1 MDKMVLNRKKS
12 SKSEKLS
19 LILRNKIILRIFLLI
34 PLIVALAGFGRL
46 QAVLPK
52 WPEGL
57 KESTRRGNIMAKDRN
72 GDITL
77 FAEGDVENRRY
88 PQGKL
93 AANLIGF
100 SGKRQEDGSYGL
112 QGLEQTLDNTLQ
124 KGKDVTI
131 TIDPILQAVAQ
142 ASLRKSAE
150 DNLAENGAVVVIEAG
165 TGRILA
171 AASYPEYDANYYQHY
186 LYSRPDPMLN
196 RPFLQQVEPGS
207 TFKPIVIAALL
218 QSGRLR
224 ANELLEADMS
234 MRVGWHTFQDVMK
247 HDKIISVADVL
258 KYSSNVG
265 MIQVSARFSSQEFY
279 NWLADF
285 GFGQD
290 VIIPHTYTRS
300 GHINDWWDWVPQDH
314 ASVSIG
320 QSLSVTALQLA
331 AAYSVFAN
339 DGLYIPPYLVEG
351 SRPKQLTQL
360 LSPEVAATIRQM
372 LVGAAEYGGARNS
385 LVSGVSIAGKTGTAD
400 IYDYDAGEYI
410 EGDYTTSFAGIFPAD
425 EPRAIVAIYLQK
437 PRSKHRYGSAV
448 AAPVFRAIA
457 SEAVAMWG
465 MPPKSS
471 YYASR

>member
-1 MDKMVLNRKKS
+1 MALNRRIKRKKS
-12 SKSEKLS
+12 SKEAIS
-19 LILRNKIILRIFLLI
+19 LIFCNRIALRILLLI
-34 PLIVALAGFGRL
+34 PLIIALAGFGRL

-57 KESTRRGNIMAKDRN
+57 KESTRRGSIIAKDKYGN
-72 GDITL
+72 ITR
-77 FAEGDVENRRY
+77 FAEGDVDNRRY
-88 PQGKL
+88 PQGQL

-100 SGKRQEDGSYGL
+100 SGKRQADNSYGL
-112 QGLEQTLDNTLQ
+112 RGLEKALDSTLQ
-124 KGKDVTI
+124 TGKDVVV
-131 TIDPILQAVAQ
+131 TIDPALQAVAQ

-150 DNLAENGAVVVIEAG
+150 SNLAENGSVVVLEAN

-171 AASYPEYDANYYQHY
+171 AASYPEYDPNYYQYY
-186 LYSRPDPMLN
+186 LDLEPDPMSN

-218 QSGRLR
+218 QSGKLR
-224 ANELLEADMS
+224 ADEILEANMAI
-234 MRVGWHTFQDVMK
+234 RVGWHTFQDVMK
-247 HDKIISVADVL
+247 HDKIVSVADVL

-265 MIQVSARFSSQEFY
+265 MIKVAARFSSQEFY

-290 VIIPHTYTRS
+290 LIVPHTYTRS
-300 GHINDWWDWVPQDH
+300 GHINDWWHWVPQDH

-351 SRPKQLTQL
+351 SRSKRLTQL
-360 LSPEVAATIRQM
+360 LSPEVAGTIRQM

-385 LVSGVSIAGKTGTAD
+385 LVSGISIAGKTGTAD

-410 EGDYTTSFAGIFPAD
+410 DGDYTTSFAGIFPAD
-425 EPRAIVAIYLQK
+425 KPKAIVAVYLQK
-437 PRSKHRYGSAV
+437 PRGKNRYGSAV
-448 AAPVFRAIA
+448 AAPVFREIA
-457 SEAVAMWG
+457 SEAVALWG
-465 MPPKSS
+465 MPPRPG

>member
-1 MDKMVLNRKKS
+1 MDKMVLNNKKS
-12 SKSEKLS
+12 KPEALS
-19 LILRNKIILRIFLLI
+19 LILCNKAILRILLLI
-34 PLIVALAGFGRL
+34 PLVVALAGFGRL

-57 KESTRRGNIMAKDRN
+57 RENTRRGNIIARDSN
-72 GDITL
+72 GEITI
-77 FAEGDVENRRY
+77 FAEGSVENRRY
-88 PQGKL
+88 PQGKI

-100 SGKRQEDGSYGL
+100 SGKRQDDGSFGL
-112 QGLEQTLDNTLQ
+112 QGLEKTLDGTLQ
-124 KGKDVTI
+124 AGKDVTI
-131 TIDPILQAVAQ
+131 TIDPILQAAAQ
-142 ASLRKSAE
+142 ASLRRSAE
-150 DNLAENGAVVVIEAG
+150 DNLAENGAVVVIEVG

-186 LYSRPDPMLN
+186 LNLKPDPMLN

-218 QSGRLR
+218 QSGKLK
-224 ANELLEADMS
+224 ANELLEANMA

-247 HDKIISVADVL
+247 HDKVISVADVL

-300 GHINDWWDWVPQDH
+300 GHLNDWWDWVPQDH

-360 LSPEVAATIRQM
+360 LSPEVAITIRRM

-410 EGDYTTSFAGIFPAD
+410 DGDYTTSFVGIFPAD
-425 EPRAIVAIYLQK
+425 EPKAVVAIYLQK
-437 PRSKHRYGSAV
+437 PRNDHRYGSAV
-448 AAPVFRAIA
+448 AAPVFRTIA

-465 MPPKSS
+465 MPPRSS
-471 YYASR
+471 YYALR